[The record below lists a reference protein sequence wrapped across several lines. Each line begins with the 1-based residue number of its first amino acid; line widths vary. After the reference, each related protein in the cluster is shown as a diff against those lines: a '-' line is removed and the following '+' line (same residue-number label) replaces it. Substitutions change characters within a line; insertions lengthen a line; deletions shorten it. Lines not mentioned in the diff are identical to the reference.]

1 MTFVQVTHE
10 AWTAEQAVQLFPL
23 RKKPEM
29 HERATL
35 AEEQVTQAGLGTL
48 QRVQLLW
55 SKK

>member
-1 MTFVQVTHE
+1 MG
-10 AWTAEQAVQLFPL
+10 QAVQLFPL

-29 HERATL
+29 QERATL

-55 SKK
+55 SKKKDWLQLFA